1 LTLVGICA
9 YGPKHRKGHWRAA
22 LSFDFISEAVLP
34 TQLASIARRVIVKLG
49 KTAVPSEYM
58 SNFTS
63 LLGTKVKEIEH
74 DPAEMRKIVY
84 DAARLALKQQLY
96 AHRPPFKSTDI
107 RQSFSDLEAAIEW
120 VESQSAQ
127 RHLEQAT
134 TNKHLSEAR
143 RVAWRSEPTVSV
155 EPDDL
160 VILPEGSAA
169 AQGQSSYLV
178 QPKAPAPTKFNGA
191 YEVVSG
197 KRRPPLGWLW
207 VSGLV
212 QALQLIVASITGVM
226 IYVTVWPPGTPSTPL
241 APVLAEATAPKQSA
255 AAMQSA
261 SLVESMQAARAEMAR
276 AMNEAA
282 KIAPAP
288 FFPRP
293 TSYGIYAI
301 SDNQLIDLDR
311 VQTSPFDP
319 RVRSVLK
326 ITHPSRTMIDDP
338 RLMFLIFRR
347 DMITGAPDKL
357 PIRIAAR
364 IAKIMSFDSNA
375 NAVVAPPPTESWLI
389 RDQGYELRVSPLPE
403 SQEMVLAR
411 PDDPEFSFPPGRY
424 ELLLG
429 GEAYDFVIT
438 GVVNDPAH
446 CVESVATGRG
456 PVFYEC
462 HNQ

>member
-1 LTLVGICA
+1 MGQSTG
-9 YGPKHRKGHWRAA
+9 RDMRAA
-22 LSFDFISEAVLP
+22 
-34 TQLASIARRVIVKLG
+34 IADHAADPVGGNRAARYDGIRQTRG
-49 KTAVPSEYM
+49 TSAYM
-58 SNFTS
+58 SNFAS
-63 LLGTKVKEIEH
+63 LLEAKIKEIEH
-74 DPAEMRKIVY
+74 DPAEMRQVVY
-84 DAARLALKQQLY
+84 KAVRLALKQQLY
-96 AHRPPFKSTDI
+96 AHRPTLKSTDI
-107 RQSFSDLEAAIEW
+107 RHSLSDLEAAIEC

-134 TNKHLSEAR
+134 IDHLNEAR
-143 RVAWRSEPTVSV
+143 RHVPWRSEPTVSV
-155 EPDDL
+155 GPGDL

-169 AQGQSSYLV
+169 AQGQSSCLV
-178 QPKAPAPTKFNGA
+178 QPKASAPTKFNGA
-191 YEVVSG
+191 HEVVSANW
-197 KRRPPLGWLW
+197 RPPLGWLL
-207 VSGLV
+207 VSGSV
-212 QALQLIVASITGVM
+212 KFLQLMVASITGVM
-226 IYVTVWPPGTPSTPL
+226 IYVAVWAPGTPSTPFAPL
-241 APVLAEATAPKQSA
+241 AGATAPKQSA

-261 SLVESMQAARAEMAR
+261 SLVEAMQAARAEKAR

-319 RVRSVLK
+319 RAKSVLK
-326 ITHPSRTMIDDP
+326 ITLPSRTMIDDP
-338 RLMFLIFRR
+338 RLMFVIYRR

-364 IAKIMSFDSNA
+364 IGKIMSFDSNA
-375 NAVVAPPPTESWLI
+375 KAVVAPPPTESWLI
-389 RDQGYELRVSPLPE
+389 RDQGYELRVSPMPE
-403 SQEMVLAR
+403 SQEMVFAR
-411 PDDPEFSFPPGRY
+411 SEDPEFSFPPGRY

-429 GEAYDFVIT
+429 GEVYDFVIA

>member
-1 LTLVGICA
+1 MRCVENDGALWLNKANQRYVGNM
-9 YGPKHRKGHWRAA
+9 
-22 LSFDFISEAVLP
+22 SN
-34 TQLASIARRVIVKLG
+34 LAS
-49 KTAVPSEYM
+49 
-58 SNFTS
+58 
-63 LLGTKVKEIEH
+63 LLEAKIKEIEH
-74 DPAEMRKIVY
+74 DPAEMRQVVY

-96 AHRPPFKSTDI
+96 AHRPPLKSTDI
-107 RQSFSDLEAAIEW
+107 RQSLIDLEAAIEW

-127 RHLEQAT
+127 RHLEQA
-134 TNKHLSEAR
+134 NIDHLSEAR
-143 RVAWRSEPTVSV
+143 RDVAWRPEPTVSV
-155 EPDDL
+155 DGDL

-169 AQGQSSYLV
+169 AQGQPSYLV
-178 QPKAPAPTKFNGA
+178 QPRASASTKFNGA
-191 YEVVSG
+191 YEVESANW
-197 KRRPPLGWLW
+197 RPPLGPLGWLL
-207 VSGLV
+207 VSGS
-212 QALQLIVASITGVM
+212 AKFLQLTAASIAGLM
-226 IYVTVWPPGTPSTPL
+226 IYVAVWAPGTPSTPL
-241 APVLAEATAPKQSA
+241 VPVLAASTAPKQFA
-255 AAMQSA
+255 AATQSA
-261 SLVESMQAARAEMAR
+261 SLVEAMQAARAEMAR

-311 VQTSPFDP
+311 AQTSPFDP
-319 RVRSVLK
+319 RVKNVLK
-326 ITHPSRTMIDDP
+326 ITQPPRTVIDDP
-338 RLMFLIFRR
+338 RLMFVIYRR

-364 IAKIMSFDSNA
+364 IGKIMSFDSNA
-375 NAVVAPPPTESWLI
+375 KAVVAPPPTESWLI
-389 RDQGYELRVSPLPE
+389 RDQGYELRVSPMPE

-411 PDDPEFSFPPGRY
+411 SEDPEFSFSPGRY

-429 GEAYDFVIT
+429 GEAYDFVIA